1 MIFLNNA
8 RNYNHEEI
16 HSIKGAIYDRKVDAS
31 DYGYRAL
38 LKVNKGDNAVVC
50 SPTGNGFIKI
60 AEYQITE
67 NIPSRKGYGYECQV
81 LTGLLLRSTELPKT
95 EAAQNLLGKRFFDKN
110 GNFLRR
116 AVLT

>member
-38 LKVNKGDNAVVC
+38 LKVNKGALL
-50 SPTGNGFIKI
+50 IKSV
-60 AEYQITE
+60 T
-67 NIPSRKGYGYECQV
+67 
-81 LTGLLLRSTELPKT
+81 
-95 EAAQNLLGKRFFDKN
+95 
-110 GNFLRR
+110 
-116 AVLT
+116 

>member
-38 LKVNKGDNAVVC
+38 LKVNKGALL
-50 SPTGNGFIKI
+50 IKSV
-60 AEYQITE
+60 T
-67 NIPSRKGYGYECQV
+67 PDFR
-81 LTGLLLRSTELPKT
+81 
-95 EAAQNLLGKRFFDKN
+95 
-110 GNFLRR
+110 
-116 AVLT
+116 